1 MKKISNERLNEEY
14 FVTTLSNGLK
24 VYLIPKLKF
33 HRTYALFATRFG
45 SIDLEFVPDG
55 FKEYINL
62 PAGIAHFLEHK
73 TFDCGNGVDA
83 TDLLAKWGGDA
94 NAYTTYDKVVYL
106 FSATSNIEEN
116 LTILLDFVQNPK
128 FTKESVLKE
137 QGIIEQEL
145 RMYLD
150 KPYTVLYNKLLE
162 NMYALNHV
170 RNDIGGTVDSIKD
183 IDHEVLNLCFNTFYH
198 PSNMTLSIVGNFDK
212 DEVIKVIKQN
222 QEKKAYD
229 KVADIKRKYYLEDN
243 KVINSDGS
251 SYMDINKPRF
261 GCGVKFD
268 VRGYDS
274 ISLYKNMVSLDI
286 LMDIFFDQSSNFYN
300 DSLEKNII
308 SNGFNYETYFEPTF
322 AHVLFMSSSEKID
335 ELKAKLKEELLK
347 IASAKIDET
356 VFNRYKKV
364 ELANSISRFNSLE
377 YIGNFLIDLDQI
389 KLGIFDTVEI
399 KKNLTLEDIKNVQ
412 KLFVEEAIT
421 FYTIYPKN

>member
-1 MKKISNERLNEEY
+1 MKKISNSLLNEEY
-14 FVTTLSNGLK
+14 FAYTLSNGLT
-24 VYLIPKLKF
+24 VYLVPKTKF
-33 HRTYALFATRFG
+33 HRVYGVFATKFG
-45 SIDLEFVPDG
+45 SCDCEFIPRGETKYQTVPLG
-55 FKEYINL
+55 V
-62 PAGIAHFLEHK
+62 AHFLEHK
-73 TFDCGNGVDA
+73 TFEIEGGIDA
-83 TDLLAKWGGDA
+83 SDIFAELGAET
-94 NAYTTYDKVVYL
+94 NAFTTYDKTAYM
-106 FSATSNIEEN
+106 FKATSNINECIE
-116 LTILLDFVQNPK
+116 TLLDFVQTPYY
-128 FTKESVLKE
+128 TLESVERE